1 MEEILWKL
9 FKKTGNIKYFILI
22 KKLGSVSN
30 EDNKN
35 RRNGNRRT
43 KL

>member
-9 FKKTGNIKYFILI
+9 FKKTGNIKYYLLI
-22 KKLGSVSN
+22 KKLGSESYEN
-30 EDNKN
+30 DQG
-35 RRNGNRRT
+35 RRNSNRRT